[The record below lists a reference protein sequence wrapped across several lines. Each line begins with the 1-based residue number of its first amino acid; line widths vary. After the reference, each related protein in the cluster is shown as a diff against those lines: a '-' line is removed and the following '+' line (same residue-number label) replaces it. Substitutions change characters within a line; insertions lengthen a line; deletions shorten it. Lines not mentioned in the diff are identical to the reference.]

1 MSVLQDS
8 GKRAP
13 ARRVFGILAVTQ
25 VLAWGSLYYA
35 FSVLSPHMGRALGID
50 DQAIVAPFSWALLL
64 AGLVAAP
71 AGRLFD
77 RIGGR
82 RVMACGSL
90 LAAIGLA
97 MLSRVDSIAWYWLAW
112 SVLGLAMALTMYE
125 AAFATINRALAE
137 SPRRAITT
145 LTLFGGFASTIFWPL
160 TLALDARLGWRA
172 TWLVY
177 AALQLLVC
185 APLHALLPSH
195 RAAATPH
202 AAAPQGMAL
211 AEALRGSVFWK
222 LAAAFAAQSL
232 VSSALT
238 VQLIRLMH
246 DAGHPL
252 PTVVMLAALFGP
264 MQVAG
269 RLAEMAVAR
278 RVRSQTIGS
287 ITFAALPLALGL
299 LLVFIDQLFAVAAFC
314 IVFGLSN
321 GVLTILRGTLPQEL
335 FGRAHYGAIAG
346 ALVSPALV
354 ARAAGPLAVAALMAE
369 TGSPRAVLALLM
381 AIAALSFACY
391 LMAIW
396 RARGAAPVEGAAGDV
411 LRKS

>member
-1 MSVLQDS
+1 MS
-8 GKRAP
+8 AP
-13 ARRVFGILAVTQ
+13 GNTRSRRIVGILAVTQ
-25 VLAWGSLYYA
+25 ILAWGSLYYA

-50 DQAIVAPFSWALLL
+50 AQGAMAPFSWALLL
-64 AGLVAAP
+64 GGLVAAP

-82 RVMACGSL
+82 RLMACGSL
-90 LAAIGLA
+90 LAACGLL
-97 MLSRVDSIAWYWLAW
+97 MLARVDSIGMYWLAW
-112 SVLGLAMALTMYE
+112 SVLGIAMALTMYE

-160 TLALDARLGWRA
+160 TLALDARLGWRS

-177 AALQLLVC
+177 AALQLFVC

-195 RAAATPH
+195 TAASAGPV
-202 AAAPQGMAL
+202 AASTGMAL
-211 AEALRGSVFWK
+211 SEVLRGSVFWK

-238 VQLIRLMH
+238 VGLIRLMH

-252 PTVVMLAALFGP
+252 STVVMLAALFGP

-269 RLAEMAVAR
+269 RIAEMAIGR

-287 ITFAALPLALGL
+287 VTFAALPLALGL
-299 LLVFIDQLFAVAAFC
+299 LFVFIDQLAAVAAFC

-346 ALVSPALV
+346 ARSRPRWS
-354 ARAAGPLAVAALMAE
+354 RAPPG
-369 TGSPRAVLALLM
+369 R
-381 AIAALSFACY
+381 
-391 LMAIW
+391 W
-396 RARGAAPVEGAAGDV
+396 RWRH
-411 LRKS
+411 